1 MDFAKLQGILGL
13 FVFVGIA
20 YAISTDRKSVNWRTV
35 GGGIGLQIFFAII
48 VLKTEFGKS
57 FFEQISYGVTKLLN
71 FTSEGS
77 SFVFGSLAGGNDS
90 IGFVFAFMVLPTII
104 FFSSFMSVLY
114 HLNIMQFIVK
124 GMAWVMKRTMQVSG
138 AESLAVAANTFV
150 GQTEA
155 PLVVKPYVGKMTT
168 SELMALMTGGF
179 ATIAGGVLAAYILF
193 LGGDDPVKQLE
204 FTKHLLAA
212 SLMSAPAA
220 LVMAKI
226 MIPETEKSAF
236 DDDGDGFYFE
246 KNTTNVIDAAASGAA
261 DGLQLALNVGAM
273 LLAFIALIA
282 LANYPLEI
290 LGGWIGIPDLSLTK
304 IFGYVF
310 SIFAFVIGAPWS
322 ECIELGGLLGVKVA
336 VNEFVAYAELGR
348 LGSSGI
354 ISERTEIIG
363 TYALCGF
370 ANFSSIAIQIG
381 GIGGIAPERKKDL
394 AKIGLKAMIGG
405 AFASWMTASVAGV
418 LI

>member
-1 MDFAKLQGILGL
+1 MDFAQLQGILGL

-71 FTSEGS
+71 FTAEGS

-104 FFSSFMSVLY
+104 FFSAFMSVLY

-124 GMAWVMKRTMQVSG
+124 GMAWVMKRTMQISG
-138 AESLAVAANTFV
+138 AESIAVAANTFV

-193 LGGDDPVKQLE
+193 LGGDDPIKQLE

-226 MIPETEKSAF
+226 MIPETEQSSF
-236 DDDGDGFYFE
+236 TDDGDGFHFE
-246 KNTTNVIDAAASGAA
+246 KSTTNVIDAAASGAA

-290 LGGWIGIPDLSLTK
+290 LGGWIGVPDLSLTK

-322 ECIELGGLLGVKVA
+322 ESIELGGLLGVKVA
-336 VNEFVAYAELGR
+336 VNEFVAYAELGK
-348 LGSSGI
+348 LGSTGV

-405 AFASWMTASVAGV
+405 AFASWMTASIAGV

>member
-1 MDFAKLQGILGL
+1 MDFANLQGILGL
-13 FVFVGIA
+13 FFFVGIA
-20 YAISTDRKSVNWRTV
+20 YAISTNRKAVNWVTV

-48 VLKTEFGKS
+48 VLKTEFGKT
-57 FFEQISYGVTKLLN
+57 FFEKISFGVTKLLS
-71 FTSEGS
+71 FTTEGS

-90 IGFVFAFMVLPTII
+90 LGFIFAFMVLPTII

-226 MIPETEKSAF
+226 MIPETEQSAF
-236 DDDGDGFYFE
+236 DDEGDGFYFE
-246 KNTTNVIDAAASGAA
+246 KNTTNLIDAAASGAA

-290 LGGWIGIPDLSLTK
+290 IGGWIGVPDLSLTK
-304 IFGYVF
+304 IFGYIF
-310 SIFAFVIGAPWS
+310 SIFAFVIGAPMS
-322 ECIELGGLLGVKVA
+322 ESIELGGLLGVKVA
-336 VNEFVAYAELGR
+336 VNEFVAFAELGK

-405 AFASWMTASVAGV
+405 AFASWMTASIAGV